1 MHINITAQ
9 KIGKNHQTYN
19 SSVTDYVN
27 YLEKENEGNISITTL
42 PYSESIHGN

>member
-9 KIGKNHQTYN
+9 KIGKNHETYS

-27 YLEKENEGNISITTL
+27 YLEKENEGITMTPL
-42 PYSESIHGN
+42 YLEDIQGS